1 MLSKGGEI
9 SESCDYEKDYSCVYK
24 DSKIKDLDI
33 FQKEL
38 DLDLIQKEVENKEL
52 KLAQLEERIKLMAAK
67 KELEKSAL
75 PETTSSDVEPKVEVP
90 PALLPLEKEL
100 TWNDF
105 MAWRRTHL
113 GPKTRRAFHFW
124 IGNGGRDLP
133 TFTWRRVN
141 AGARRGGSSHPFWP
155 STGQKG
161 WLTLNSPHRGN
172 SGFVINNYSYS

>member
-1 MLSKGGEI
+1 M
-9 SESCDYEKDYSCVYK
+9 YK

-67 KELEKSAL
+67 KELDKKILVLENQALLLEKSAL